1 MNAQI
6 EQFIEGERQENS
18 GTVKRKISALSDD
31 MAMDTSDE
39 TEANVIDLQNLFSV
53 EGVMNSSQDEEVAN
67 RNYTVEEQADQV
79 IKDVERS
86 KARLYEVPGKLVG
99 KSLQNVLAM
108 DLDYQMIDSHI
119 DNQTRCKI
127 QCFKY
132 VDFSKLISHS

>member
-6 EQFIEGERQENS
+6 EQFIEGIRQENS

-39 TEANVIDLQNLFSV
+39 MEANVIDLQNLFSV

-67 RNYTVEEQADQV
+67 RNYMVEEQADQV
-79 IKDVERS
+79 IKDAERS

-99 KSLQNVLAM
+99 KSSQNVLAM
-108 DLDYQMIDSHI
+108 DLDYQMIDAHI
-119 DNQTRCKI
+119 DNQTRRKI
-127 QCFKY
+127 QCFEY
-132 VDFSKLISHS
+132 VNFSKLISRS